1 MEKRLTTARQW
12 CEAKNDLKN
21 ELGYSHIWCRLND
34 IEDIL
39 SDEYDLIRLRALVQ
53 ADREGKYAILP
64 CKIGEK
70 LWCIN
75 NYGEIEETVAAGF
88 LIQKDSICIYYKE
101 KMSSEYYNAPLG
113 KVLFLTREA
122 AEKALKGENDG

>member
-1 MEKRLTTARQW
+1 MENRLTTARQW
-12 CEAKNDLKN
+12 CEVKNDLKN
-21 ELGYSHIWCRLND
+21 ELGYSHIWCRLNT

-39 SDEYDLIRLRALVQ
+39 GDEYDLTRFRNLVQ
-53 ADREGKYAILP
+53 ANREEKSAILP
-64 CKIGEK
+64 CKLGEK

-75 NYGEIEETVAAGF
+75 SYGEVEETVAVGF
-88 LIQKDSICIYYKE
+88 LIEKDSICIYYKE

-122 AEKALKGENDG
+122 AEEALKGENNG